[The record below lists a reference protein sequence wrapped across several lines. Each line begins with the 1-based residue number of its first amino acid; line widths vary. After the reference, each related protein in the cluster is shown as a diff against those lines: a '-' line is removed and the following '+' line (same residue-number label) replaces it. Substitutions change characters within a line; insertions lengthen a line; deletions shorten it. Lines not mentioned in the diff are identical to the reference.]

1 MGRGGTF
8 IIFCPANDVIC
19 SFKKYLKTPYLYRGR
34 SRLIISVDFG
44 SIITQILSRAKAEFK
59 DKKKVKI
66 CRKNYTWND
75 VNTKQT
81 NKQ

>member
-1 MGRGGTF
+1 MAEGWDVLYSL
-8 IIFCPANDVIC
+8 AVIC
-19 SFKKYLKTPYLYRGR
+19 SFKNIMEIPYLYLFP
-34 SRLIISVDFG
+34 SRLIISVTFTP
-44 SIITQILSRAKAEFK
+44 IITQILSRAKAEFK